1 MKTKEQIYQ
10 DTREMVN
17 RQDKANYLA
26 YYKVFLENS
35 SRNDI
40 PTEEKESIILNRQRI
55 KRRYGNGTDHKGHD
69 DWRDLKNESG
79 SCPYSDGSRHAL
91 PWMPLRTGRKP

>member
-10 DTREMVN
+10 DTREIVN

-40 PTEEKESIILNRQRI
+40 LQEEKESIIKVAYETYKQQEAELYDILDYVRLDLLESSNREAI
-55 KRRYGNGTDHKGHD
+55 
-69 DWRDLKNESG
+69 
-79 SCPYSDGSRHAL
+79 
-91 PWMPLRTGRKP
+91 

>member
-10 DTREMVN
+10 DTRELVN
-17 RQDKANYLA
+17 KQDKENYLV

-40 PTEEKESIILNRQRI
+40 STEEVEAIIADAYAVYKHKEAELEEIL
-55 KRRYGNGTDHKGHD
+55 
-69 DWRDLKNESG
+69 DLAYIDLMES
-79 SCPYSDGSRHAL
+79 SNKEAI
-91 PWMPLRTGRKP
+91 

>member
-17 RQDKANYLA
+17 KQDKANYLA

-40 PTEEKESIILNRQRI
+40 LQEEKESIIKAAYEIYKRQSEELEEIRELAYIDLMESSNREAI
-55 KRRYGNGTDHKGHD
+55 
-69 DWRDLKNESG
+69 
-79 SCPYSDGSRHAL
+79 
-91 PWMPLRTGRKP
+91 

>member
-10 DTREMVN
+10 DTREIVN

-40 PTEEKESIILNRQRI
+40 SQEEKESIIKAAYEVYKSQEAELYDILDYVRLDLLESSNREAI
-55 KRRYGNGTDHKGHD
+55 
-69 DWRDLKNESG
+69 
-79 SCPYSDGSRHAL
+79 
-91 PWMPLRTGRKP
+91 

>member
-1 MKTKEQIYQ
+1 MKTKGQIYQ

-35 SRNDI
+35 NRNDI
-40 PTEEKESIILNRQRI
+40 PQEEKEAIINKAYSKYKQQEAELYDILDYVRLDLLKSSNREAI
-55 KRRYGNGTDHKGHD
+55 
-69 DWRDLKNESG
+69 
-79 SCPYSDGSRHAL
+79 
-91 PWMPLRTGRKP
+91 